1 LVLKNNI
8 IKEQYYLG
16 TIFIYKNTLLKNTVE
31 WHTPKKIRL
40 TGFWTCT
47 GKKKIFCK
55 EFERESLLL
64 AYTKRRRKNSL
75 FIFISCLSI
84 VIKEEVLFL
93 SEAMMT

>member
-1 LVLKNNI
+1 MAHTEKNQTYGVLDV
-8 IKEQYYLG
+8 Y
-16 TIFIYKNTLLKNTVE
+16 
-31 WHTPKKIRL
+31 
-40 TGFWTCT
+40 

-55 EFERESLLL
+55 EFERESLIL
-64 AYTKRRRKNSL
+64 AYTKRRKKNSL